1 MPGVQR
7 GTLLCLFLLSWL
19 GAGGATI
26 AGREVLSLREVAG
39 SLGMEVRVVEKG
51 ERWDLRSQWTQLR
64 FAKDRRE
71 LFLNGRLVFLGF
83 PVAEDKGRLYLARAD
98 YRGLLQPILT
108 PQIFPAPDR
117 PRRIVLDPGHGGKD
131 PGARRPQLG
140 LVEKSLALDLA
151 KRLARRLRAEG
162 FEVTLTRE
170 NDRFLPLPQ
179 RPRFANQLRADL
191 FLSLHMNAS
200 EKTEVEGVES
210 YVLTPSGQ
218 PSTGRLRMVAADRK
232 THRGNRQDARNT
244 LLGFYVQRALAGQL
258 PTPDRGLKRA
268 RFAVLRDLAMP
279 GVLLE
284 AGFLSHAKEGRN
296 LGSAGYRDR
305 IADAITEGV
314 LAYVRTVDRLR
325 ERERR

>member
-1 MPGVQR
+1 MPGFPR
-7 GTLLCLFLLSWL
+7 GTLLFLILLGCLNGF
-19 GAGGATI
+19 GATL
-26 AGREVLSLREVAG
+26 AGREVLSLRKVAA
-39 SLGMEVRVVEKG
+39 SLGMEVRVLEKG
-51 ERWDLRSQWTQLR
+51 ERWELRSQWTRLR
-64 FAKDRRE
+64 FEKDRRD
-71 LFLNGRLVFLGF
+71 LLLNGRRVFLGF
-83 PVAEDKGRLYLARAD
+83 PVAADKGRLYLAEAD

-131 PGARRPQLG
+131 PGARRPRLG
-140 LVEKSLALDLA
+140 LIEKSLTLDLA

-162 FEVTLTRE
+162 YEVTLTRE
-170 NDRFLPLPQ
+170 NDRFLPLPE
-179 RPRFANQLRADL
+179 RARIANQLRADL

-232 THRGNRQDARNT
+232 SHRGNGQDARNT
-244 LLGFYVQRALAGQL
+244 LLGFYVQRALVRAL

-268 RFAVLRDLAMP
+268 RFAVLRDLEMP
-279 GVLLE
+279 GALIE
-284 AGFLSHAKEGRN
+284 AGFISHAKEGRN

-305 IADAITEGV
+305 VADAITEGV
-314 LAYVRTVDRLR
+314 LAYARTVDRLR
-325 ERERR
+325 KQQR